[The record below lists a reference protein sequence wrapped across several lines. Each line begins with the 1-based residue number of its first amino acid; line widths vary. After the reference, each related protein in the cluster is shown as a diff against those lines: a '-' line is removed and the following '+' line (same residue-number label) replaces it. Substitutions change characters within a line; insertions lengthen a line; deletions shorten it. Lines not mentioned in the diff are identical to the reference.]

1 MAGAKAP
8 LWAEEDRNG
17 RAAFQRAG
25 RAPRFVGQIAGMR
38 RAATFCGHEVS
49 EPGDLRAL
57 VRIIPPRMELRR
69 TPSWL
74 LALFAA
80 ALAFANAALAQGS
93 VEIQT
98 KVTPQPAQPGAEVT
112 LELTVT
118 VSPGYHAYGTK
129 EETNVPV
136 RIEDWKVEGCERVG
150 DPAIPTGDKKS
161 AFGVDSY
168 PLPETFRIT
177 QKLKAGAGG
186 VVEGVLHYQLCDENS
201 CEMPS
206 QKSFSAKV
214 EVAAG
219 GGQEPQQPAPKKPK
233 PVVSKDGRITL
244 VATPQPSSARSG
256 ESVTLTLDVTVEEG
270 FHAYGTKEGTGIP
283 VAIKP
288 EKLKLTG
295 LRRDGDAV
303 IPPGEEKEEAFGTKT
318 FPLPQQFRV
327 AQKFVVEAEAGTT
340 AKGEGEF
347 AYQVCDENGCE
358 MPQSVA
364 FTFEVAVEAGAA
376 RASSA
381 TTSQPKASSDGDDN
395 SLWALIL
402 ACIGGG
408 LFALVMPCTYPM
420 IPITFSFFTKQ
431 ADARGGKVL
440 SLALA
445 YGFGIVAMFTVI
457 GALAGQLGQHIV
469 PFAAHWIT
477 NTVIGT
483 AFVVFGLSLLG
494 VFVLQPPRFLMD
506 AAGKTRKAGG
516 IVGVL
521 MMGATLVI
529 SSFTCTA
536 PVVALLLVP
545 AVQSGETWRAT
556 VGMAVFG
563 LTMATPFVLLA
574 LLPGRVKQLP
584 RSGDWMNTLK
594 VSLGFVEL
602 AAALKFFSNAEYV
615 EELHILPRETFFGI
629 WIAIFVALAGFLWG
643 IVPRASVGNGRR
655 VGGLASVVFAGY
667 CLYGALGYPLDFV
680 MTALAP
686 AYGARDVSRHELVV
700 DDYEKARALAE
711 KQGKLLLVNLTGF
724 TCTNCR
730 MVERGILPADAIAQ
744 ILERHFVEARL
755 HMDNESAIPADKWK
769 VHTQLRQDLV
779 QGRVTTPTYC
789 SVDPKTGAL
798 VVEHV
803 LKGGPSAWEAGY
815 LEFLNKSLALAGR
828 AVPGK

>member
-1 MAGAKAP
+1 M
-8 LWAEEDRNG
+8 LVLL
-17 RAAFQRAG
+17 
-25 RAPRFVGQIAGMR
+25 VG
-38 RAATFCGHEVS
+38 V
-49 EPGDLRAL
+49 
-57 VRIIPPRMELRR
+57 
-69 TPSWL
+69 
-74 LALFAA
+74 
-80 ALAFANAALAQGS
+80 LAFANAALAQGA

-98 KVTPQPAQPGAEVT
+98 RLTPQPAQPGAEVT

-118 VSPGYHAYGTK
+118 VTPGYHAYGTK

-136 RIEDWKVEGCERVG
+136 RVDDWKLEGCERSG
-150 DPAIPTGDKKS
+150 EASIPSGNLKS

-168 PLPETFRIT
+168 PLPTTFRIS
-177 QKLKAGAGG
+177 QKLKVSASGT
-186 VVEGVLHYQLCDENS
+186 VEGVLHYQLCDENS
-201 CEMPS
+201 CDMPT
-206 QKSFSAKV
+206 QQSFAAKV
-214 EVAAG
+214 EVASG
-219 GGQEPQQPAPKKPK
+219 GTQQQQPVPTKNKI
-233 PVVSKDGRITL
+233 VSKDGRVTL
-244 VATPQPSSARSG
+244 VLTGAPQSARKG
-256 ESVTLTLDVTVEEG
+256 ETVEVALDVTVEAG
-270 FHAYGTKEGTGIP
+270 FHAYGTKEETNIP

-295 LRRDGDAV
+295 LRREGDAKV
-303 IPPGEEKEEAFGTKT
+303 PPGEEKEAFGIKT
-318 FPLPQQFRV
+318 YPLPQQFRV
-327 AQKFVVEAEAGTT
+327 TQVFVIEADSGA
-340 AKGEGEF
+340 ARVEGEF

-364 FTFEVAVEAGAA
+364 FAQDFAIEKGAA
-376 RASSA
+376 RTGGTAISA
-381 TTSQPKASSDGDDN
+381 TSPSAASTDEEDN

-431 ADARGGKVL
+431 ADTRGGKVL

-494 VFVLQPPRFLMD
+494 VFVLQPPRFLMN

-516 IVGVL
+516 ILGVL

-556 VGMAVFG
+556 LGMAVFG
-563 LTMATPFVLLA
+563 LTMALPFVLLA

-584 RSGDWMNTLK
+584 RSGEWMNTLK
-594 VSLGFVEL
+594 VSLGVVEL

-629 WIAIFVALAGFLWG
+629 WIALFVALAGFLWG
-643 IVPRASVGNGRR
+643 IVPRAAVGNGRR
-655 VGGLASVVFAGY
+655 VGGLASLVFAGY
-667 CLYGALGYPLDFV
+667 CLYGALGYKLDFV

-700 DDYEKARALAE
+700 DDYERARALAL
-711 KQGKLLLVNLTGF
+711 QQDKLLLVNLTGF

-730 MVERGILPADAIAQ
+730 MVERGILPADAIAP

-755 HMDNESAIPADKWK
+755 HMDNESVIPADKWK
-769 VHTQLRQDLV
+769 THTQLRQDLV

-803 LKGGPSAWEAGY
+803 LKGGPGAWEAGY
-815 LEFLNKSLALAGR
+815 LDFLQRTLASTGR
-828 AVPGK
+828 AAPGK

>member
-1 MAGAKAP
+1 
-8 LWAEEDRNG
+8 
-17 RAAFQRAG
+17 
-25 RAPRFVGQIAGMR
+25 
-38 RAATFCGHEVS
+38 
-49 EPGDLRAL
+49 
-57 VRIIPPRMELRR
+57 MELRR
-69 TPSWL
+69 NAPSWL
-74 LALFAA
+74 LLLLATCLGFARAACAQGDVTIKATVAPAA
-80 ALAFANAALAQGS
+80 AA
-93 VEIQT
+93 
-98 KVTPQPAQPGAEVT
+98 PGAEVV
-112 LELTVT
+112 LELEVTVT
-118 VSPGYHAYGTK
+118 PGYHAYGTK
-129 EETNVPV
+129 EETNIPV
-136 RIEDWKVEGCERVG
+136 RLDDWKLEGCERVG
-150 DPAIPTGDKKS
+150 DAAIPTGSKKTV
-161 AFGVDSY
+161 FGVESY
-168 PLPETFRIT
+168 PLPDTFRVA
-177 QKLKAGAGG
+177 QKVRIAAGAAGEAVIAG
-186 VVEGVLHYQLCDENS
+186 NLHFQLCDENS
-201 CEMPS
+201 CDMPS
-206 QKSFSAKV
+206 QKPFSAKV
-214 EVAAG
+214 QIAAG
-219 GGQEPQQPAPKKPK
+219 GAANAAQQQQPQQQQPAPKKPK
-233 PVVSKDGRITL
+233 PIVSKDGRITML
-244 VATPQPSSARSG
+244 ATASPSSARSG
-256 ESVTLTLDVTVEEG
+256 ESIALTLDVTVEDG
-270 FHAYGTKEGTGIP
+270 YHAYGTKEETNIP
-283 VAIKP
+283 VAIKS

-303 IPPGEEKEEAFGTKT
+303 IPPGEEKEAFGIKT
-318 FPLPQQFRV
+318 YPLPQQFRV
-327 AQKFVVEAEAGTT
+327 TQKFVIEAAAGAT
-340 AKGEGEF
+340 AKAEGEF

-376 RASSA
+376 RSDSLLGSTSSA
-381 TTSQPKASSDGDDN
+381 SGSDEDN

-402 ACIGGG
+402 ACISGG
-408 LFALVMPCTYPM
+408 LLALVMPCTYPM

-445 YGFGIVAMFTVI
+445 YGFGIVAMFTLI

-477 NTVIGT
+477 NAVIGT

-516 IVGVL
+516 LVGVL

-545 AVQSGETWRAT
+545 AVQSGEAWRAM

-563 LTMATPFVLLA
+563 ITMATPFVFLA

-584 RSGDWMNTLK
+584 RSGEWMNTLK
-594 VSLGFVEL
+594 VSLGFIEL

-615 EELHILPRETFFGI
+615 EELHLLPRETFFGI
-629 WIAIFVALAGFLWG
+629 WIALFLALAGYLFG
-643 IVPRASVGNGRR
+643 VMPRASVGNGRR
-655 VGGLASVVFAGY
+655 IGGLASVVFAGY
-667 CLYGALGYPLDFV
+667 CLYGALGYKLDFV

-700 DDYEKARALAE
+700 DDYEKARALAQ

-730 MVERGILPADAIAQ
+730 MVERGILPADAIAP
-744 ILERHFVEARL
+744 ILEQHFVEARL
-755 HMDNESAIPADKWK
+755 HMDNESAIPADRWK

-789 SVDPKTGAL
+789 SVDATTGKL
-798 VVEHV
+798 IVEHV
-803 LKGGPSAWEAGY
+803 LKGGPGAWEQGY

-828 AVPGK
+828 ATPGK